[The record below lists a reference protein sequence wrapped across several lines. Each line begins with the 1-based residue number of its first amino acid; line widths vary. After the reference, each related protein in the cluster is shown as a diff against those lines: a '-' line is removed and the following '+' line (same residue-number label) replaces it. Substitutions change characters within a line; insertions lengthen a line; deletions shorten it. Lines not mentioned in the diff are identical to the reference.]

1 MPGANGPHAASAQRS
16 RSRSPLRLGA
26 LRRSPHLHTA
36 KRNRAQ
42 CDCGLRLQPA
52 FLAPLSGTSA
62 PAALGQS
69 PCSPWPQSAVA
80 TPPAPRVRWPGAGPP
95 RAAIAGCTLHSY
107 LTGSTGHAPHSCAA
121 RCLHVVGFA
130 ANEPMCRS
138 QWRAKMSGRVLGAG
152 GAQERVSVRR
162 GAHTQI
168 GARRTRKLD
177 GLRCRRGGRQ
187 GVFEGQTSDGDEPGD
202 QARLP
207 HSGRNRARPRA
218 DSSPPTAIW
227 SVPGEITAF
236 LSDLWTD
243 THVAGVVRSP
253 VWPAYSGV
261 AVRSHGHRSV
271 AARRLPLTACR
282 SGGSHGG

>member
-1 MPGANGPHAASAQRS
+1 MVRGRNNTGPAPCAPPSIGGHPSHAAVARRSRISTSPPPRPRQGPSRRSPQPQRAAARARLGGHALPGANGPHAASAQRS

-138 QWRAKMSGRVLGAG
+138 QWRAKMSGR
-152 GAQERVSVRR
+152 
-162 GAHTQI
+162 
-168 GARRTRKLD
+168 D
-177 GLRCRRGGRQ
+177 
-187 GVFEGQTSDGDEPGD
+187 
-202 QARLP
+202 
-207 HSGRNRARPRA
+207 SG
-218 DSSPPTAIW
+218 
-227 SVPGEITAF
+227 
-236 LSDLWTD
+236 
-243 THVAGVVRSP
+243 
-253 VWPAYSGV
+253 
-261 AVRSHGHRSV
+261 
-271 AARRLPLTACR
+271 
-282 SGGSHGG
+282 